1 MVCGLP
7 CLLSL
12 AECHALGTR
21 PWWAVWV
28 TVPFFCLIE
37 FCSAH
42 TPQFVYKNPETS
54 SVSSPTWS
62 SFLKTVL
69 DFSGPLHLQIKFSI
83 SSWASTKMPVGFWLS
98 LHQKPSVWGKKTSQQ
113 YWFLCDVKVKSLYT
127 YLVLNFFQQFSVFFC
142 LSLQYRLPNSLC
154 CYLAYFV

>member
-1 MVCGLP
+1 MKSIYVALIVRRQWHP
-7 CLLSL
+7 TPVLLAGKSHGQRTLVGCSL
-12 AECHALGTR
+12 WGHALGTW

-42 TPQFVYKNPETS
+42 TPQFVYKNPKTS

-83 SSWASTKMPVGFWLS
+83 SSWASTKMPVGFWLGLHRKPVSLGKENIPTILIPLWCEGEIS
-98 LHQKPSVWGKKTSQQ
+98 LHLFGP
-113 YWFLCDVKVKSLYT
+113 
-127 YLVLNFFQQFSVFFC
+127 
-142 LSLQYRLPNSLC
+142 
-154 CYLAYFV
+154 